1 MLSNFRS
8 RIENLFPGFGHA
20 GHRRQHLLRR
30 PVRRRTQYHGLVL
43 RPIDRRG
50 NQILCYLKSG

>member
-30 PVRRRTQYHGLVL
+30 PVCRRTQYHGLVL

-50 NQILCYLKSG
+50 NQIN